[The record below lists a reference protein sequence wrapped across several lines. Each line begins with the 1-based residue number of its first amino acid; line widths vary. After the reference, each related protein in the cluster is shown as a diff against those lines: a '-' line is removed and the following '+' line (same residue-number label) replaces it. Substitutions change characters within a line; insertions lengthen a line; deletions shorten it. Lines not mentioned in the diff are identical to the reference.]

1 MARFEW
7 HDAAIDELLT
17 GPTGPVMAY
26 VREFADAV
34 AEAAKVRAPV
44 GLDNGGELR
53 DLIEVSTQEIVP
65 GRTIRLKVGTDPIDP
80 TNGFGYGLV
89 AHEGHGVIFAKP
101 GRNMAFYW
109 AREDRFVDDF
119 RMVKPTSGS
128 PFLTE
133 ALKAVNFASA
143 RRTLLITAEGFRL
156 EPGEH
161 DGPIG

>member
-1 MARFEW
+1 ME
-7 HDAAIDELLT
+7 
-17 GPTGPVMAY
+17 Y
-26 VREFADAV
+26 VREFAEAV
-34 AEAAKVRAPV
+34 AEAARVRAPV
-44 GLDNGGELR
+44 GLDGGGQLR
-53 DLIEVSTQEIVP
+53 DLIEVSTQEIIP

-101 GRNMAFYW
+101 GKNMAFYW

-119 RMVKPTSGS
+119 RIVNPTSGS
-128 PFLTE
+128 PFLTN
-133 ALKAVNFASA
+133 ALLAVNPSSA
-143 RRTLLITAEGFRL
+143 RRTVTLTAEGFRL